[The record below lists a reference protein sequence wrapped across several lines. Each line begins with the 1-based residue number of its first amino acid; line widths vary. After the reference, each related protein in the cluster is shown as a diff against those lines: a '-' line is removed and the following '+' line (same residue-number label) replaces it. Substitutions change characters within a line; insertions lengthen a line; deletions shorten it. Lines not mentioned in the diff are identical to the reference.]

1 MVSDLFYQNL
11 EKTGTHGM
19 IFIFLIQVIFAHASS
34 LSFQQGPEGDDE
46 DSCGINMIG
55 ETPEVED

>member
-19 IFIFLIQVIFAHASS
+19 IFIYPFQVIFANVSS

-55 ETPEVED
+55 KIPEGEA

>member
-1 MVSDLFYQNL
+1 
-11 EKTGTHGM
+11 M
-19 IFIFLIQVIFAHASS
+19 IFANVSS

>member
-1 MVSDLFYQNL
+1 
-11 EKTGTHGM
+11 M
-19 IFIFLIQVIFAHASS
+19 IFIFPIQVIFANVSS
-34 LSFQQGPEGDDE
+34 FSFQQGPEGDDG